1 MVRFMV
7 ADFVIEAD
15 RDLSEP
21 AHLFLKKHLGFVNQY
36 LLDIEKAPL
45 FAPRIIRD
53 IRWAAGRARVK
64 PLSVLDGALI
74 DRLGSDLLRSTKE
87 LIIEKGGNHFL
98 RVQETH
104 RLKISDRLALEIEP
118 KDTPCG
124 ICLKPG
130 VVVISRSGALA
141 AAAAAALE
149 NFSIEEGLKK
159 AKKIKGLSGILIYRG
174 ERMGVVGKINI
185 VHSL

>member
-1 MVRFMV
+1 MVRFTV

-21 AHLFLKKHLGFVNQY
+21 AHLSLKKHLGFVNQY
-36 LLDIEKAPL
+36 LPDIEKAPL

-53 IRWAAGRARVK
+53 IRWAAGRARAK
-64 PLSVLDGALI
+64 PLEVLDGALI
-74 DRLGSDLLRSTKE
+74 DRLGKDLLRSTKE
-87 LIIEKGGNHFL
+87 LVMEKGGNHFL
-98 RVQETH
+98 RVREDHQ
-104 RLKISDRLALEIEP
+104 LKISEGLALQIEP

-124 ICLKPG
+124 ICVKPG
-130 VVVISRSGALA
+130 VVVISPSGALA

-149 NFSIEEGLKK
+149 NFSLEEGLKK
-159 AKKIKGLSGILIYRG
+159 ARKIKGLSGILIYRG

-185 VHSL
+185 LKA